1 MYCSPVMSA
10 IADTSFLLIWEGF
23 SGHLTI
29 GRGIVLYIN
38 PAYTRNTGITEVLG
52 KDIQSLIGPD
62 KLFTGGAVYSVI
74 QSKKSAFRLST
85 TYKTGTPLVGYVF
98 GTPIFGE
105 DGTLSQVV
113 ACSLPIVSLSS
124 LREDFEEFLRASSG
138 RTSISGST

>member
-1 MYCSPVMSA
+1 MSA

>member
-1 MYCSPVMSA
+1 M
-10 IADTSFLLIWEGF
+10 
-23 SGHLTI
+23 
-29 GRGIVLYIN
+29 LYIN

-52 KDIQSLIGPD
+52 KYIQSLIGPD

>member
-1 MYCSPVMSA
+1 M
-10 IADTSFLLIWEGF
+10 
-23 SGHLTI
+23 
-29 GRGIVLYIN
+29 LYIN
-38 PAYTRNTGITEVLG
+38 PAYTRNTGITEADVLG

-62 KLFTGGAVYSVI
+62 KLFTGGGGGSLVPRE
-74 QSKKSAFRLST
+74 KKAPPPSPPPKKR
-85 TYKTGTPLVGYVF
+85 TPLVGYVF